1 MPAMEILVLYGLLSS
16 YCLAGCLM
24 EHFAVVPGWRHV
36 GAQDFTA
43 VHVAQGN
50 GLGYVYVLPKIALT
64 ILIVTLLVLR
74 PVTMPAALLWAS
86 AALLAISWMV
96 SFVLQFPIQA
106 AIRKQKTLAL
116 VDRLYRNDW
125 LRVAAMAG
133 HNLVV
138 WATIAQAFGKL
149 H

>member
-1 MPAMEILVLYGLLSS
+1 MSAMEMLVVYGLLSS

-24 EHFAVVPGWRHV
+24 EHFAVMPGWRHV

-64 ILIVTLLVLR
+64 ILIVTLLMLS
-74 PVTMPAALLWAS
+74 PATMPAVLLWAS
-86 AALLAISWMV
+86 AALLAISWLV
-96 SFVLQFPIQA
+96 SFIMEFPIQA
-106 AIRKQKTLAL
+106 AIRKQKMRAL

-133 HNLVV
+133 HNLIV
-138 WATIAQAFGKL
+138 WAIIAQSFGK
-149 H
+149 